1 MLIKQ
6 NGIATL
12 AVTLILVLIA
22 TVATLYANRQAF
34 IFQKTSA
41 NYYANNKAFEAA
53 EAGANEF
60 AARIQ
65 SDLNIIST
73 GGTGTEIITPTVA
86 TGATACRDNF
96 FNAYSFV
103 SDFADSTSP
112 NQFASDRYFSKR
124 LKENGAPDSL
134 GLGFRVRAVMNGL
147 SMTITSTGCADD
159 STATPSNTA
168 PACVTAGQPTATVSV
183 VLPLK
188 GRFNPNKAGFSVK
201 GYADSRGSIT
211 SNNSN
216 PPTTGFCPIVSGD
229 SFTRNGATD
238 GTITPYS
245 DIAALTQDQYFEMY
259 FGSPKS
265 EVKAAATAAGT
276 VFNSSGCPTVTGNP
290 LTVWIEGDFNPGSCT
305 ISAKNVIVNG
315 NIIGNSLNL
324 QVNGLLY
331 ANNLYSKSGT
341 ISVLGALAIAG
352 DLDAAALGQTFSNF
366 DGTQPNAVNGKTDA
380 TNGALFS
387 THSMNGSTHVV
398 YDPTKLGNPI
408 PPGGSASQFKAGLWR
423 DF

>member
-34 IFQKTSA
+34 VFQKTSA
-41 NYYANNKAFEAA
+41 NYYANSKAFEAA

-60 AARIQ
+60 AARVL
-65 SDLNIIST
+65 SDLNKIST
-73 GGTGTEIITPTVA
+73 GTGTVELIQAYVA
-86 TGATACRDNF
+86 TGANACHDNF
-96 FNAYSFV
+96 FNAYSFTPA
-103 SDFADSTSP
+103 FADSTVP
-112 NQFASDRYFSKR
+112 QNFASNRFFSNR
-124 LKENGAPDSL
+124 ISGNGAPDAL
-134 GLGFRVRAVMNGL
+134 GLGYRVTATMSGL
-147 SMTITSTGCADD
+147 NMVITSTGCADD
-159 STATPSNTA
+159 NTTAPTNSA
-168 PACVTAGQPTATVSV
+168 PACVTAGQPTAKVTMT
-183 VLPLK
+183 LPLK

-211 SNNSN
+211 SNDSN
-216 PPTTGFCPIVSGD
+216 PATPGWCAIVSGD

-238 GTITPYS
+238 GAITPFS
-245 DIAALTQDQYFEMY
+245 DIKNLTQDQYFEMY

-265 EVKAAATAAGT
+265 VIKAAATAAGT
-276 VFNSSGCPTVTGNP
+276 VYNTGTCPTITGNP
-290 LTVWIEGDFNPGSCT
+290 LTVWIEGDFNPGSCN

-324 QVNGLLY
+324 QVQGLLY
-331 ANNLYSKSGT
+331 ANNLYSKSGN

-352 DLDAAALGQTFSNF
+352 DLDAAPLGQTFANNN
-366 DGTQPNAVNGKTDA
+366 GTQPNAVNGKADA
-380 TNGALFS
+380 AIGDLFF
-387 THSMNGSTHVV
+387 THSMNGSTHVT
-398 YDPTKLGNPI
+398 YDPTKLGDPN
-408 PPGGSASQFKAGLWR
+408 PPGGIASQFKAGLWH